1 MLGKKIEGIMLKL
14 STLFDI
20 APDQEMESLI
30 SAEKIKQKI
39 LRGLIHLGHSRY
51 ERKLKEY
58 LRKNKK
64 NPACINNT
72 TPSNS
77 ASDPTPLSPSLINSP
92 LGSSKRLTRG
102 TADGM
107 KHQAFGQK
115 RHFSLSRDKTNR
127 EGFLSLGYP
136 GLHIWRIVHQL
147 SQGGAHQVTP
157 SGGFSTMH
165 QIGILS
171 TDRTIYQRSSPQL
184 VKRTT
189 LQAVPGYGLRCSVRL
204 THLAIKKFVCVC
216 PPRNCPSRNFVRLLG
231 ILLWRS
237 RG

>member
-1 MLGKKIEGIMLKL
+1 MLGKKSEGITLKL

-20 APDQEMESLI
+20 APDQEMESFI
-30 SAEKIKQKI
+30 SAERIKQQM
-39 LRGLIHLGHSRY
+39 LRGLIHLGHFRY
-51 ERKLKEY
+51 EEKLIAY
-58 LRKNKK
+58 WRKNKK
-64 NPACINNT
+64 NLACIDT

-77 ASDPTPLSPSLINSP
+77 ASDPTPLSPSLVNSP
-92 LGSSKRLTRG
+92 LGPNKRLTRG

-127 EGFLSLGYP
+127 EVFLSPGYP

-147 SQGGAHQVTP
+147 SQEGAHQVTP
-157 SGGFSTMH
+157 PGGFSTMH

-171 TDRTIYQRSSPQL
+171 TDRTISQRSPPQL
-184 VKRTT
+184 VKGTT
-189 LQAVPGYGLRCSVRL
+189 LQALPGYRLRCRVRL
-204 THLAIKKFVCVC
+204 THQAIKKFVCVC
-216 PPRNCPSRNFVRLLG
+216 PPRNCPPLNSVRLLG